1 MIKKLGVKYR
11 ISCSIGAVIFGVI
24 GAVIFGVAVGADDDQ
39 VWIGLGAALFWG
51 FAVWFISLAVRQSN
65 IRDVLDYCKKKPHPE
80 YEMERIEQFYK
91 AGASVCGL
99 RLNNEFFLYIKGDT
113 VNFAETRELMWVFKI
128 VTQNRFYG
136 IKVGKSYQ
144 IEVKLNDGSGMALPM
159 KNEKMCDDVIA
170 YIEKMVPYIILGY
183 NDELNSL
190 YNKNPQE
197 LERIVDERRHQYF
210 EQVPVR

>member
-1 MIKKLGVKYR
+1 MIKKLGVRYR
-11 ISCSIGAVIFGVI
+11 ISCSIGAVMFGAI
-24 GAVIFGVAVGADDDQ
+24 GAVIFGVAMGIDEGQ

-91 AGASVCGL
+91 AGNAVCGL
-99 RLNNEFFLYIKGDT
+99 RLNNEFFLYVKGNT

-128 VTQNRFYG
+128 VTQNKFYG
-136 IKVGKSYQ
+136 IKAGKSYQ
-144 IEVKLNDGSGMALPM
+144 IEAKLNDGSVMVLPM
-159 KNEKMCDDVIA
+159 KNDKKCDEVMA
-170 YIEKMVPYIILGY
+170 YIERLVPYIILGY
-183 NDELNSL
+183 NDEINKM
-190 YNKNPQE
+190 YNHNPKE

-210 EQVPVR
+210 QQLPMN